1 MDGNASS
8 FAIGL
13 LILWLAGVSLFFAL
27 HPQGVAG
34 INNPVD
40 ALKWMISEFQNAA
53 APVTG
58 TCDRRILIMGAGEE
72 YYTMAEVA
80 EYLRVSLSMVYKL
93 IGQGELSAVRV
104 GRALRISGS
113 EVGRFEHANMTN
125 EVKAQ

>member
-1 MDGNASS
+1 
-8 FAIGL
+8 
-13 LILWLAGVSLFFAL
+13 
-27 HPQGVAG
+27 
-34 INNPVD
+34 
-40 ALKWMISEFQNAA
+40 
-53 APVTG
+53 
-58 TCDRRILIMGAGEE
+58 MGAGEE

>member
-40 ALKWMISEFQNAA
+40 ALKWMISEFQNA
-53 APVTG
+53 TG
-58 TCDRRILIMGAGEE
+58 GTNG
-72 YYTMAEVA
+72 
-80 EYLRVSLSMVYKL
+80 
-93 IGQGELSAVRV
+93 SASNT
-104 GRALRISGS
+104 GSTSSGS
-113 EVGRFEHANMTN
+113 AT
-125 EVKAQ
+125 